1 MIFHA
6 MQARHTISHT
16 YKYKSTKLPNRIEC
30 EQSIKTLKTWFLAFF
45 CRKPLHIIA
54 SWSGTKYCEALAIN
68 MSSRRRRETKCVLWL
83 KEFHWKSHFLID
95 YVKTHYTNKTQKKR
109 WLMICCQVMLLWTFV
124 FLSSLKWRTDQRCK
138 ISHMN
143 SVWRKIRTESLINS
157 EWSEDLF
164 GFMCFLWLFTHRW
177 YAYIYWMIFS
187 IFCRWMRP
195 K

>member
-45 CRKPLHIIA
+45 CRKPPHIIA

-83 KEFHWKSHFLID
+83 KKFHWKSHFLID
-95 YVKTHYTNKTQKKR
+95 YVKTHYTNTTTKKDDWWSVAKLCCCEHSFFSRR
-109 WLMICCQVMLLWTFV
+109 WNGVQ
-124 FLSSLKWRTDQRCK
+124 
-138 ISHMN
+138 
-143 SVWRKIRTESLINS
+143 IRDVKFHIWIRYGEKS
-157 EWSEDLF
+157 E
-164 GFMCFLWLFTHRW
+164 RN
-177 YAYIYWMIFS
+177 
-187 IFCRWMRP
+187 R
-195 K
+195 